1 MSIQST
7 HLVFREAKDIREL
20 EALFR
25 LRYQGYV
32 NSACASL
39 VRQNEAGLEF
49 DTYDWHSLHLG
60 LFQQGSYGSHPVG
73 YARLV
78 QTEPS
83 SMAPMV
89 SSLAARY
96 STLNIPAGP
105 SEDAP
110 LPFMANCPKAGE
122 LAGLLDGL
130 KQQGARLVEGSRFVF
145 SPDTRSSGYAR
156 FAFEA
161 ATAKAFFRYHYDFA
175 FLAVH
180 PRHAPF
186 YGQYGFQEIVNG
198 EENDYLGLKAS
209 VLALEN
215 GKLAPRRA
223 NRIESMGKAASQ
235 LGAIFLFPDNSQ
247 VFAPTPAAMAA

>member
-7 HLVFREAKDIREL
+7 HLVFREARDIREL

-39 VRQNEAGLEF
+39 VRQNSAGLEF
-49 DTYDWHSLHLG
+49 DSYDWHSFHLG
-60 LFQQGSYGSHPVG
+60 LFQQGGYGSHPVG

-78 QTEPS
+78 QTSPS
-83 SMAPMV
+83 PMAELV
-89 SSLAARY
+89 SDLALRY
-96 STLNIPAGP
+96 SDLEMPLPP
-105 SEDAP
+105 SAEAP
-110 LPFMANCPKAGE
+110 LPFMANCPGAGE
-122 LAGLLDGL
+122 IGDLLGNL
-130 KQQGARLVEGSRFVF
+130 KSRDARLVEGSRFVF
-145 SPDTRSSGYAR
+145 SPDARSAGYAR

-161 ATAKAFFRYHYDFA
+161 ATAKAFFRYHFDFA

-186 YGQYGFQEIVNG
+186 YGQYGFREVVSG

-223 NRIESMGKAASQ
+223 ARIESMGKAASQ
-235 LGAIFLFPDNSQ
+235 LGAICLFPDNSQ
-247 VFAPTPAAMAA
+247 AFAPVPAAMAA